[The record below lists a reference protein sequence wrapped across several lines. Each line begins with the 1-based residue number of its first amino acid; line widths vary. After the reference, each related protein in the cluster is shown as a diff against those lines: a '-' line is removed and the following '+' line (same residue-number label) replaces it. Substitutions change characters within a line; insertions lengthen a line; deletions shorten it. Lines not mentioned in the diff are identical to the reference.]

1 VRKLGERRVTE
12 ALLYSRKARTRPPTT
27 LGPTLE
33 LLVDLAQDARM
44 RPHDE
49 AAADRFAM
57 EFRDLISILRR
68 AGSEDQDLMPDLV
81 HALVIE
87 VARNRVG

>member
-1 VRKLGERRVTE
+1 MPET
-12 ALLYSRKARTRPPTT
+12 LLYSRKAGSRPPST

-33 LLVDLAQDARM
+33 LIIDLAQDMRT
-44 RPHDE
+44 RPHDG

-57 EFRDLISILRR
+57 EFRDLITILRR
-68 AGSEDQDLMPDLV
+68 AGDEDQDLMPDLV

-87 VARNRVG
+87 IARNRIG

>member
-1 VRKLGERRVTE
+1 MTE
-12 ALLYSRKARTRPPTT
+12 ALLYERRTGSRPPTT

-57 EFRDLISILRR
+57 EFRDLITILRR
-68 AGSEDQDLMPDLV
+68 AADEDQDLMPDLV

-87 VARNRVG
+87 IARHRAG

>member
-1 VRKLGERRVTE
+1 MTE
-12 ALLYSRKARTRPPTT
+12 ALLYERRAGSRPPTT

-33 LLVDLAQDARM
+33 LLVDLAQDARI

-57 EFRDLISILRR
+57 EFRDLITILRR
-68 AGSEDQDLMPDLV
+68 AGDEDQDLMPDLV

-87 VARNRVG
+87 IARQRAG

>member
-1 VRKLGERRVTE
+1 MTE
-12 ALLYSRKARTRPPTT
+12 ALLYERRADARPPTT

-33 LLVDLAQDARM
+33 LLVDLAQDIRS

-57 EFRDLISILRR
+57 EFRDLITILRR
-68 AGSEDQDLMPDLV
+68 AGNDDQDLMPDLV
-81 HALVIE
+81 HALVVEI
-87 VARNRVG
+87 ARHRAG

>member
-1 VRKLGERRVTE
+1 MTE
-12 ALLYSRKARTRPPTT
+12 ALLYERTAGNRAPTT

-33 LLVDLAQDARM
+33 LLVDLAQDVRA

-57 EFRDLISILRR
+57 EFRDLITILRR

-81 HALVIE
+81 HALVVEI
-87 VARNRVG
+87 ARHRAG

>member
-1 VRKLGERRVTE
+1 MTE
-12 ALLYSRKARTRPPTT
+12 ALLYERRAGSRPPTT

-57 EFRDLISILRR
+57 EFRDLITILRR
-68 AGSEDQDLMPDLV
+68 AGNEDQDLMPDLV
-81 HALVIE
+81 HALVTEI
-87 VARNRVG
+87 ARHRAG